1 MSQPNPLTKY
11 FRQPKIFIQLPSK
24 GLYYP
29 SGVLKGDYNNVP
41 IFGMTGM
48 DEIIFKTPDALY
60 SGEASAKVIESCC
73 PFIADA
79 KEMPNIDVDAVLI
92 AIRIATFG
100 DAMTISHSCSA
111 CGEENN
117 FDIPLQRLLDHFS
130 SIEFTS
136 KIQISDEITVKLRP
150 ISYQESSAVSLENFK
165 LQRMLY
171 QTNDLPEDQK
181 NENLNQVYKRLAE
194 IQVEL
199 FMTSIE
205 QVQTPDATVTD
216 KDQIKEWLKNTD
228 SSVYKT
234 IKDQL
239 EKNKDTWAIPEQD
252 ISCGACGNK
261 EQVSVTLDQSNF
273 FD

>member
-1 MSQPNPLTKY
+1 MSQSNPLTKY

-24 GLYYP
+24 GLHYP
-29 SGVLKGDYNNVP
+29 PGALKGDYNNVP

-48 DEIIFKTPDALY
+48 DEIIFKTPDALFT
-60 SGEASAKVIESCC
+60 GEASTKVIESCC

-100 DAMTISHSCSA
+100 DHMSIVHNCTA

-117 FDIPLQRLLDHFS
+117 FDIPLQTLIEYFS
-130 SIEFTS
+130 NIEFVS
-136 KIQISDEITVKLRP
+136 KVKISDEITVKLRP
-150 ISYQESSAVSLENFK
+150 LSYKESSEVSLENFK

-181 NENLNQVYKRLAE
+181 NENLNEVYRRLAD
-194 IQVEL
+194 IQVNL

-205 QVQTPDATVTD
+205 HVHTPESTVTD
-216 KDQIKEWLKNTD
+216 KEQIKEWLKNAD
-228 SSVYKT
+228 SSVYKI

-239 EKNKDTWAIPEQD
+239 EKNKETWSIPEQD
-252 ISCGACGNK
+252 IKCGSCEHSEK
-261 EQVSVTLDQSNF
+261 VSVTLDQSNF
-273 FD
+273 FV